1 MLNWKVI
8 LKIIS
13 VIVFIVG
20 ISMIPSWLVALIND
34 SFWVQKALLQ
44 SALISLALGGA
55 GMLYFKKTSGNL
67 LLRDGYFVVAM
78 SWIVASIFGALPYWL
93 SADLAHPIDA
103 FFESVAGFTTTG
115 STVRN
120 VDLMPRGLL
129 LWKATS
135 NWLGGMGILVFAISI
150 LPALGINGQAIVRAE
165 APGPTFEKMTAR
177 LSASTKILY
186 GTYISF
192 TLTEFCLLYFFTDM
206 GAFDSI
212 VNTFGSVSTGGLF
225 AHRQGL
231 AFYDSVYI
239 EAVIASFC
247 YLSSV
252 SFLLYFLLL
261 QRKWKEVLGN
271 RELQTFTG
279 IILGT
284 SFLIATNLFLT
295 GTYETWISAFRHGF
309 FQVVSFISTSGYVI
323 ADFTKWPYL
332 SQALLFLL
340 LFIGGC
346 ASSTAGSMKVIRII
360 ISFKIMARMF
370 FKRLHPS
377 GIIAVKVGQKPIP
390 ADTVSKITSFMML
403 YFMVYIVSLILLSLQ
418 NLDFETTMGVA
429 AGCLSNTGLGFGEM
443 GATGNYSMFSPGL
456 RLYLCAMMLMGRLEL
471 FTIFLLFTPTFWRN
485 T

>member
-1 MLNWKVI
+1 
-8 LKIIS
+8 
-13 VIVFIVG
+13 
-20 ISMIPSWLVALIND
+20 
-34 SFWVQKALLQ
+34 
-44 SALISLALGGA
+44 
-55 GMLYFKKTSGNL
+55 
-67 LLRDGYFVVAM
+67 
-78 SWIVASIFGALPYWL
+78 
-93 SADLAHPIDA
+93 
-103 FFESVAGFTTTG
+103 
-115 STVRN
+115 
-120 VDLMPRGLL
+120 
-129 LWKATS
+129 
-135 NWLGGMGILVFAISI
+135 

-247 YLSSV
+247 YLSSL

-295 GTYETWISAFRHGF
+295 
-309 FQVVSFISTSGYVI
+309 
-323 ADFTKWPYL
+323 
-332 SQALLFLL
+332 
-340 LFIGGC
+340 
-346 ASSTAGSMKVIRII
+346 
-360 ISFKIMARMF
+360 
-370 FKRLHPS
+370 
-377 GIIAVKVGQKPIP
+377 
-390 ADTVSKITSFMML
+390 
-403 YFMVYIVSLILLSLQ
+403 
-418 NLDFETTMGVA
+418 
-429 AGCLSNTGLGFGEM
+429 
-443 GATGNYSMFSPGL
+443 
-456 RLYLCAMMLMGRLEL
+456 
-471 FTIFLLFTPTFWRN
+471 
-485 T
+485 